1 MPCYP
6 PNTFQPSIPRA
17 CVPGI
22 GGIRAV
28 YLATFG
34 SAWPNATA
42 DFSEEIVIDDGRYV
56 THINFMRPDREGY
69 WSIACGDLQDEVT
82 GAQIYAAIMDVVPF
96 THPRFYRI
104 DIARQGAEITSTM
117 QDGEDNNASYFENVL
132 TIPIRAISPEAVE
145 VISRLSGASCLAV
158 VETNAGTLIPLG
170 LSGAKLSEASLTSG
184 AQPGDRAGEE
194 FQIREFSPWILP
206 AKLIISANNYGY
218 EYADAMDVT
227 PAIFR
232 DIFVID

>member
-6 PNTFQPSIPRA
+6 PNTFQPAIPRA
-17 CVPGI
+17 CVPGM

-28 YLATFG
+28 YIATFN
-34 SAWPNATA
+34 STWTDAKA
-42 DFSEEIVIDDGRYV
+42 DFSDQIEIDDHLV
-56 THINFMRPDREGY
+56 THLNFMRPDRSGY
-69 WSIACGDLQDEVT
+69 WSIACGDLQDDVT
-82 GAQIYAAIMDVVPF
+82 AEQVYAAIMDVVPF
-96 THPRFYRI
+96 TRPRFYRI

-132 TIPIRAISPEAVE
+132 AIPIRAISPEAVE
-145 VISRLSGASCLAV
+145 VISRLVGASCLAV
-158 VETNAGTLIPLG
+158 VETNAGNLIPLG
-170 LSGAKLSEASLTSG
+170 LSGAKLSAASLTSG

-206 AKLIISANNYGY
+206 AKLIISPNHYGDDNN
-218 EYADAMDVT
+218 DSMDVT
-227 PAIFR
+227 PAMFR

>member
-1 MPCYP
+1 M
-6 PNTFQPSIPRA
+6 
-17 CVPGI
+17 PGI

-158 VETNAGTLIPLG
+158 VETNAGNLIPLG
-170 LSGAKLSEASLTSG
+170 LSGAKLSAASLTSG

>member
-6 PNTFQPSIPRA
+6 PNTFQPAIPRA
-17 CVPGI
+17 CVPGM

-28 YLATFG
+28 YLATFN
-34 SAWPNATA
+34 SDWPNATA
-42 DFSEEIVIDDGRYV
+42 DFSDQIETDDHFT
-56 THINFMRPDREGY
+56 THLNFMRPDRYGY

-82 GAQIYAAIMDVVPF
+82 GAKVYAAIMDVTPF
-96 THPRFYRI
+96 TRPRFYRI

-145 VISRLSGASCLAV
+145 VISRLVGTSCLAV
-158 VETNAGTLIPLG
+158 VETNAGNLIPLG
-170 LSGAKLSEASLTSG
+170 LSGAKLSAASLTSG

-206 AKLIISANNYGY
+206 AKLIISTNREGY
-218 EYADAMDVT
+218 EYSDSLDVT
-227 PAIFR
+227 PAMFR
-232 DIFVID
+232 DIFVIG

>member
-1 MPCYP
+1 MSCYP
-6 PNTFQPSIPRA
+6 PNTFQPAIPRA

-28 YLATFG
+28 YLAIFN

-42 DFSEEIVIDDGRYV
+42 DFSEQIEVDDHNT
-56 THINFMRPDREGY
+56 THLNFKRPDRNGY
-69 WSIACGDLQDEVT
+69 WCIACGDLQDEVT
-82 GAQIYAAIMDVVPF
+82 GAQVYTAIMDVAPF
-96 THPRFYRI
+96 TRPRFYRV
-104 DIARQGAEITSTM
+104 DIARQGAVITSTM

-132 TIPIRAISPEAVE
+132 TIPVRSISAEAVE
-145 VISRLSGASCLAV
+145 VISRLIGTSCLAV
-158 VETNAGTLIPLG
+158 AETNAGNLIPLG
-170 LSGAKLSEASLTSG
+170 LSGAKLSAASLTSG

-206 AKLIISANNYGY
+206 AKLIISTNGYGY
-218 EYADAMDVT
+218 DNPDSMDVT
-227 PAIFR
+227 PAMFR

>member
-6 PNTFQPSIPRA
+6 PNTFQPAIPRA
-17 CVPGI
+17 CVPGM

-28 YLATFG
+28 YIATFNSG
-34 SAWPNATA
+34 WPNATA
-42 DFSEEIVIDDGRYV
+42 DFSDQVEIDDHYV
-56 THINFMRPDREGY
+56 THLNFMRPDRNGY
-69 WSIACGDLQDEVT
+69 WSVACGDLQDEVT
-82 GAQIYAAIMDVVPF
+82 GAQVYAAIMDVAPF

-117 QDGEDNNASYFENVL
+117 QDGEDNNTSYFENVL

-145 VISRLSGASCLAV
+145 VISRLVGTSCLAV
-158 VETNAGTLIPLG
+158 AETNAGNLIPLG
-170 LSGAKLSEASLTSG
+170 LSGAKLSAASLTSG